1 AFVLDEEI
9 TQSLKQLASET
20 GTTLYML
27 LLSAYNVLLHKYTN
41 QSDISVGTPV
51 AGRPHPDVQSMI
63 GMFVN
68 TLVMRNYP
76 DGQKRTEDLI
86 QEVKN
91 KAIAAYDH
99 ADYPFELLVE
109 KLTLDRDP
117 SRNPLFQAMF
127 TMQNFDVGLLDLE
140 GLQVEPWEIDYRIS
154 KFDLTLSARE
164 TQKQIERSE

>member
-1 AFVLDEEI
+1 FR
-9 TQSLKQLASET
+9 S
-20 GTTLYML
+20 
-27 LLSAYNVLLHKYTN
+27 
-41 QSDISVGTPV
+41 
-51 AGRPHPDVQSMI
+51 
-63 GMFVN
+63 
-68 TLVMRNYP
+68 
-76 DGQKRTEDLI
+76 
-86 QEVKN
+86 N

-164 TQKQIERSE
+164 TQKQIECEIEYSTALFLGETIQRMSQHFIRIVKEMVAHPKQKICELEMFTEQE